1 MGSKT
6 QERIIVDCKEY
17 HNDICHMPKPE
28 YIPDSKVIRPELNEH
43 LQMSDDELLICTRKV
58 PGFTLT
64 AKMWGLFNISNVRPV
79 EYNKD
84 AFSSLILP
92 ENLKKTLC
100 SLVKLQES
108 NPLPFD
114 DLIEG
119 KGKGLILLLHGP
131 PGVGKTFTAGKSTGK
146 IILT

>member
-6 QERIIVDCKEY
+6 QERVIVDIKEFT
-17 HNDICHMPKPE
+17 NDICDPKPKF
-28 YIPDSKVIRPELNEH
+28 IPDSKVIRPELNEH
-43 LQMSDDELLICTRKV
+43 LQMSDEELLICTFKV

-64 AKMWGLFNISNVRPV
+64 TKMWGVFNVSNLRPV

-100 SLVKLQES
+100 SLVKLQEADS
-108 NPLPFD
+108 LQFD
-114 DLIEG
+114 DLIKG

-131 PGVGKTFTAGKSTGK
+131 PGVGKTFTAGQSTRQA
-146 IILT
+146 IVT